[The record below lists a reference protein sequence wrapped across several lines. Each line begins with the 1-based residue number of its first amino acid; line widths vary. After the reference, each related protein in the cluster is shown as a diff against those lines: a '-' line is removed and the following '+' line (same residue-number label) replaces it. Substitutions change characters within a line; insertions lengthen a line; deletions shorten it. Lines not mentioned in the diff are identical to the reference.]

1 MRLRSYCR
9 SFKTPPHNP
18 SEEDSI
24 ILGQSIADRCLDS
37 IDVIVNEIA
46 TGYEENSSYWT
57 YILLSRIDDNFTN
70 PDTFESEWSDMEEG
84 ISSDMRNFLNGTEII
99 SESTVAD
106 GGLMSFCLAVET
118 PFDEIDEEKL
128 DNLIDSI
135 ESKYNINKDSILSHE
150 IVQKEFPNLNLVW
163 SYVLLVKPY
172 REIKENWKE
181 VTDGIFTDINEF
193 FKDTTVYQILFDD
206 RNKIGGAIIDGK

>member
-46 TGYEENSSYWT
+46 TGDEENSSYWT

-70 PDTFESEWSDMEEG
+70 PDTFESEWSEMTEG
-84 ISSDMRNFLNGTEII
+84 ISSDMRQFLNGTEII
-99 SESTVAD
+99 SESSIED
-106 GGLMSFCLAVET
+106 KGLMSFCLAVET
-118 PFDEIDEEKL
+118 PFDEVDDEEV

-135 ESKYNINKDSILSHE
+135 ESKYGIRKDSILSHE
-150 IVQKEFPNLNLVW
+150 ITQKEFPNLNLVW
-163 SYVLLVKPY
+163 AYVLLVKPY
-172 REIKENWKE
+172 RELRENWKS
-181 VTDGIFTDINEF
+181 VTDGIVGDINDF
-193 FKDTTVYQILFDD
+193 FKNTTIYQILFDD
-206 RNKIGGAIIDGK
+206 KNNIEGAAIDGK